1 MEQGS
6 LLLGVAQSQQKVI
19 DNSTF
24 HWVIEAKRAQRAE
37 NHNHSLSP
45 NMCEAPKNGVEIN
58 LLKPNSNFATANINK
73 QSP

>member
-24 HWVIEAKRAQRAE
+24 HWVIEANITAE